1 MTFLKVNMLIWNIAF
16 GIQYLKRVHDPHFAV
31 AEKRPNDVNSA
42 REGVNN
48 KLLSTLIT
56 VVKVPP
62 LPPHARYL
70 TSAWPKM
77 GEKKKIWAVKR
88 VQM

>member
-31 AEKRPNDVNSA
+31 AEKLPRDVNSA

-62 LPPHARYL
+62 LPPMHG
-70 TSAWPKM
+70 T
-77 GEKKKIWAVKR
+77 
-88 VQM
+88 